1 MHAQQRLAADLPVG
15 HNLTI
20 ILIMS
25 ETLPLSSV
33 KTHLSEIVDRV
44 EGEHDRVVVTRNGKP
59 AAVLISNEDLE
70 GLEETLAIMSDPAL
84 MAQVRESEQALADG
98 DSGATLAELHTAL
111 DNRRNAAA

>member
-1 MHAQQRLAADLPVG
+1 
-15 HNLTI
+15 
-20 ILIMS
+20 MS

-44 EGEHDRVVVTRNGKP
+44 EGEHDRVIVTRNGRP

-84 MAQVRESEQALADG
+84 MAQVHESEQALADG
-98 DSGATLAELHTAL
+98 DPGTTLAELRATLGHR
-111 DNRRNAAA
+111 DAAA